1 MYKTIQKL
9 GDGVFGSVT
18 KALDERTQEF
28 VAIKSY
34 RDNKVKDESKIK
46 EIQILKKLNH
56 PNIIKLR
63 NVIKQNKTL
72 AIVLDFSERNLLQ
85 YYKSVK
91 EKNRTLCEQQIQ
103 SIVYQIASALNY
115 LHTQGYLHRD
125 LKPENIMIQ
134 DNGVVKLIDFGQ
146 VTYQNEQH
154 TDYVSTRWYRSPE
167 QIKQQSYNQE
177 IDIWS
182 FGCIIAELYLLT
194 PLLPGTTEIDQLY
207 QIQNLNLNQYSNII
221 PPHPLRLIKSM
232 LQEDPHQRVTA
243 IEILQNNWLSHPFK
257 FLPKELDV
265 QDDSK
270 YLISP
275 AQTPVKVQ
283 KYFEK
288 QENNQNVLNHHS
300 AGMFNFVQPMQN
312 NSNVDEDLDC
322 GYIPSYVTSLQGTQK
337 KRVIPQQAQLANE
350 QQTQEARMELE
361 PQLLYVKTTINQQQQ
376 NRLNK
381 NFFSKPYQY
390 VQLQSAK
397 HTKEKQQL
405 D

>member
-34 RDNKVKDESKIK
+34 RDNKVRDESKIK

-63 NVIKQNKTL
+63 NVIKQNKTI
-72 AIVLDFSERNLLQ
+72 AIVLDYSERNLLQ

-194 PLLPGTTEIDQLY
+194 PLLPGTTEIDQLF
-207 QIQNLNLNQYSNII
+207 QIQNLNLNQYANII
-221 PPHPLRLIKSM
+221 PPQPLRLIKSM

-283 KYFEK
+283 KYLEK
-288 QENNQNVLNHHS
+288 QENNQNALNHHS

-322 GYIPSYVTSLQGTQK
+322 GYIPSYATSLQGTQK
-337 KRVIPQQAQLANE
+337 KRVIPQQAQLTNE

-381 NFFSKPYQY
+381 NFFSKPLLNTQRKNNNQTEIY
-390 VQLQSAK
+390 
-397 HTKEKQQL
+397 
-405 D
+405 

>member
-34 RDNKVKDESKIK
+34 RDNSVRDESKIK

-63 NVIKQNKTL
+63 DVIKQNKTI

-115 LHTQGYLHRD
+115 LLTQGYLHRD

-134 DNGVVKLIDFGQ
+134 DNGIVKLIDFGQ

-167 QIKQQSYNQE
+167 QIKQLPYNHE

-194 PLLPGTTEIDQLY
+194 PLIPGTTEIDQLY

-221 PPHPLRLIKSM
+221 PPQPLRLIKSM
-232 LQEDPHQRVTA
+232 LQEDPNQRVTA
-243 IEILQNNWLSHPFK
+243 IEILQNNWLQHPFK
-257 FLPKELDV
+257 FLPKELDI

-275 AQTPVKVQ
+275 AQTPAKVQ

-288 QENNQNVLNHHS
+288 QENNQNILNHHS
-300 AGMFNFVQPMQN
+300 TGMFNFIQPIIQN
-312 NSNVDEDLDC
+312 NSNFDEDLDC
-322 GYIPSYVTSLQGTQK
+322 GYIPSYATSLQGTQK
-337 KRVIPQQAQLANE
+337 KRVIPQQQQQFTNE
-350 QQTQEARMELE
+350 QSIQNTIIEQE

-381 NFFSKPYQY
+381 NFFSKPLLNTQRKNNNQTEIY
-390 VQLQSAK
+390 
-397 HTKEKQQL
+397 
-405 D
+405 

>member
-34 RDNKVKDESKIK
+34 RDNSVRDESKIK

-63 NVIKQNKTL
+63 DVIKQNKTI

-134 DNGVVKLIDFGQ
+134 DNGIVKLIDFGQ

-167 QIKQQSYNQE
+167 QIKQLSYNHE

-221 PPHPLRLIKSM
+221 PPQPLRLIKSM
-232 LQEDPHQRVTA
+232 LQEDPNQRVTA
-243 IEILQNNWLSHPFK
+243 IEILQNNWLQHPFK
-257 FLPKELDV
+257 FLPKELDI

-275 AQTPVKVQ
+275 AQTPAKVQ

-288 QENNQNVLNHHS
+288 QENNQNILNQHS
-300 AGMFNFVQPMQN
+300 TGMFNFIQPIMQN
-312 NSNVDEDLDC
+312 NSNFDEDLDC
-322 GYIPSYVTSLQGTQK
+322 GYIPSYATSLQGTQK
-337 KRVIPQQAQLANE
+337 KRVIPQQQQQQFTNE
-350 QQTQEARMELE
+350 QQIQNTIIEQE

-381 NFFSKPYQY
+381 NFFSKPLLNTQRKNNNQTEIY
-390 VQLQSAK
+390 
-397 HTKEKQQL
+397 
-405 D
+405 

>member
-28 VAIKSY
+28 VAIKCY
-34 RDNKVKDESKIK
+34 RDNSVRDESKIK

-63 NVIKQNKTL
+63 DVIKEKKTIG
-72 AIVLDFSERNLLQ
+72 IVLDYCERNLLQ

-91 EKNRTLCEQQIQ
+91 ERNRTLCEQQIQ

-134 DNGVVKLIDFGQ
+134 DNGIVKLIDFGQ

-167 QIKQQSYNQE
+167 QIKQQAYTQE

-182 FGCIIAELYLLT
+182 FGCIIAELYLLS
-194 PLLPGTTEIDQLY
+194 PLLAGNTEIDQLY
-207 QIQNLNLNQYSNII
+207 QIQNLNLNQYCKII
-221 PPHPLRLIKSM
+221 PPQPLKLIKSM
-232 LQEDPHQRVTA
+232 LQEDPRQRVTA
-243 IEILQNNWLSHPFK
+243 IEILQNNWLCHPFK

-275 AQTPVKVQ
+275 AQTPAKVQ
-283 KYFEK
+283 TYLEK
-288 QENNQNVLNHHS
+288 QENNQKIINHNSNVS
-300 AGMFNFVQPMQN
+300 FNFMQTMQN

-337 KRVIPQQAQLANE
+337 KRVIPQQCHE
-350 QQTQEARMELE
+350 QQIQNPRIEE
-361 PQLLYVKTTINQQQQ
+361 PQIVCIKSTINLQQQ
-376 NRLNK
+376 NRSNR
-381 NFFSKPYQY
+381 NFFSKPLLNTQRKNNNQTEIY
-390 VQLQSAK
+390 
-397 HTKEKQQL
+397 
-405 D
+405 